1 MKTKSL
7 PRIVT
12 LALLLF
18 GSTLAASPAYS
29 SELSDDLSARRARV
43 MDALGA
49 DGMLI
54 LWSAPSRTYSL
65 DVSYEYRQD
74 SNLYYLTGMTQPD
87 TILVLMP
94 GNASR
99 KEILFV
105 RDRDPFREHW
115 NGRILGTDEAG
126 ALSGIRT
133 VLSIAQFDAFATAM
147 LGKAPSGVVD
157 EPESRAF
164 ASALTAG
171 RAKVAVLLEA
181 RSTSDALGPGADFAR
196 RARDRFAGFQVI
208 DATPMLT
215 ELRLVK
221 TAYEQKVLIKSLAVS
236 SDAQIA
242 GMRRAKPGVWEYQVE
257 AAIENV
263 FMDRGSMGWSYPSIV
278 GSGPNATILHYTEST
293 RQMQPGDLLLVDAAA
308 NYGFM
313 HGDITRTYPIS
324 GTFSAPQREIY
335 SLVLDAQEDAIKV
348 AAARGSLLDT
358 HRKAADVLKA
368 GLLKLGLIT
377 DATGEQYRM
386 WFTHGTCHYIG
397 LDVHDVGDR
406 SKPLV
411 PGMAFTIEPGLYIRQ
426 SALDALPRTP
436 ENLAVISKIQPAVTK
451 YLDIGVRIEDSFLVE
466 ATGLRRLSAS
476 VPRTVAEVE
485 AFMAKRP

>member
-1 MKTKSL
+1 MQTKNLQRSL
-7 PRIVT
+7 M
-12 LALLLF
+12 LALALCA
-18 GSTLAASPAYS
+18 GSVAVSPAYS
-29 SELSDDLSARRARV
+29 SELSDDLSARRARL
-43 MDALGA
+43 METLGP
-49 DGMLI
+49 DSMLI

-74 SNLYYLTGMTQPD
+74 SNLYYLTGITQAD

-115 NGRILGTDEAG
+115 NGRILSAEEAG
-126 ALSGIRT
+126 AISGIRT
-133 VLSIAQFDAFATAM
+133 VLSVTQFDAFASAM
-147 LGKAPSGVVD
+147 LSRAPSGVVD
-157 EPESRAF
+157 ETESKAF
-164 ASALTAG
+164 ASALGAG
-171 RAKVAVLLEA
+171 RAKLAVLLDA
-181 RSTSDALGPGADFAR
+181 RSTSDALGAGSEFAR
-196 RARDRFAGFQVI
+196 RARDRFAGFQVV
-208 DATPMLT
+208 DATPMIT

-221 TAYEQKVLIKSLAVS
+221 TAYEQKSLIKSLTVS
-236 SDAQIA
+236 SDAQMA

-263 FMDRGSMGWSYPSIV
+263 FMDRGATGWSYPSIV
-278 GSGPNATILHYTEST
+278 GSGPNATILHYTESI

-308 NYGFM
+308 NYEFM

-324 GTFSAPQREIY
+324 GTFSGPQREIY
-335 SLVLDAQEDAIKV
+335 SLVLEAQEEGIKV
-348 AAARGSLLDT
+348 ATARGSLLDI
-358 HRKAADVLKA
+358 HRKASDVLKA

-377 DATGEQYRM
+377 DATGDQYRM

-411 PGMAFTIEPGLYIRQ
+411 PGMSFVIEPGLYIRQ
-426 SALDALPRTP
+426 SALDGLPRTP
-436 ENLAVISKIQPAVTK
+436 ENQALIARIQPAVTR

-466 ATGLRRLSAS
+466 GTGLRRLSS
-476 VPRTVAEVE
+476 TVPRTVAEIE
-485 AFMAKRP
+485 AFMARRP

>member
-1 MKTKSL
+1 MKTKNLS
-7 PRIVT
+7 R
-12 LALLLF
+12 LAI
-18 GSTLAASPAYS
+18 LAFVLCGIFAAAPAHA

-43 MDALGA
+43 METLGPDA
-49 DGMLI
+49 MLI

-74 SNLYYLTGMTQPD
+74 SNLYYLTGITQAD

-115 NGRILGTDEAG
+115 NGRILSTDEAS
-126 ALSGIRT
+126 AISGIRT
-133 VLSIAQFDAFATAM
+133 VLSVSGFDAFAAAM
-147 LGKAPSGVVD
+147 LSRTPSGVVD
-157 EPESRAF
+157 ETESKAF
-164 ASALTAG
+164 AAALAAG
-171 RAKVAVLLEA
+171 RARLAVLLDA
-181 RSTSDALGPGADFAR
+181 RSTAESLGTGADFAR

-208 DATPMLT
+208 DATPIIT
-215 ELRLVK
+215 ALRLVK
-221 TAYEQKVLIKSLAVS
+221 TSYEQKSLVKSLLVS
-236 SDAQIA
+236 SDAQMA

-263 FMDRGSMGWSYPSIV
+263 FMDRGAMGWSYPSIV

-293 RQMQPGDLLLVDAAA
+293 RQMRAGDLLLVDAAA
-308 NYGFM
+308 NYEFM
-313 HGDITRTYPIS
+313 HGDITRTYPIN
-324 GTFSAPQREIY
+324 GTFSGPQREIY
-335 SLVLDAQEDAIKV
+335 SLVLEAQEEGIKV
-348 AAARGSLLDT
+348 ASAGGSLLDI

-368 GLLKLGLIT
+368 GLLKLGLIA
-377 DATGEQYRM
+377 DASGDQYRM

-411 PGMAFTIEPGLYIRQ
+411 PGMSFVIEPGLYIRQ
-426 SALDALPRTP
+426 SPLDALPRTP
-436 ENLAVISKIQPAVTK
+436 ENLALIAKIQPAVTR

-466 ATGLRRLSAS
+466 SGGLRRLSS
-476 VPRTVAEVE
+476 TVPRTVAEIE

>member
-12 LALLLF
+12 LAILLF

-105 RDRDPFREHW
+105 RNRDPFREHW
-115 NGRILGTDEAG
+115 NGRILSIDEAG

-133 VLSIAQFDAFATAM
+133 VLSITQFDAFAAAM
-147 LGKAPSGVVD
+147 LSREAMGVVD
-157 EPESRAF
+157 ETESKAF
-164 ASALTAG
+164 ASALAAS
-171 RAKVAVLLEA
+171 RAKLAVLFDA
-181 RSTSDALGPGADFAR
+181 TSMSDTLGAGAEFAR
-196 RARDRFAGFQVI
+196 RARERFAGFQVV
-208 DATPMLT
+208 DATPILT

-221 TAYEQKVLIKSLAVS
+221 TAYEQKSLIKSLVVS
-236 SDAQIA
+236 SDAQMA

-257 AAIENV
+257 AAIESV

-308 NYGFM
+308 NYEFM

-324 GTFSAPQREIY
+324 GSFSAPQREVY

-377 DATGEQYRM
+377 DATGDQYRM

-426 SALDALPRTP
+426 SALDALPRTA
-436 ENLAVISKIQPAVTK
+436 ENLALIAKVQPAVTK